1 MQIDQKT
8 LNRLLSMRDDQLA
21 AVIRKIAAD
30 AGIDPAALGLNP
42 NNVAEIRRAL
52 GSASS
57 EDLEQLG
64 EIYNTYR
71 QNRKK

>member
-21 AVIRKIAAD
+21 GVIQKIAAD

-42 NNVAEIRRAL
+42 DNIAEIRRAL

-64 EIYNTYR
+64 KIYDAYR